1 MHVENFKL
9 NEEGNGSLKV
19 RISKKEL
26 LDLLDTHH
34 YFCHVFQNILLE
46 KFVHSFNLTPR
57 QIRKMKFLLV
67 DIIHPFKEKLP
78 NRFTKRVPSAYE
90 YNTVMGM
97 YMKNKFSDSNKYRSN
112 LVYAMKQDVLEWNL
126 RFRID
131 G

>member
-9 NEEGNGSLKV
+9 NDEGNGSLKV

-57 QIRKMKFLLV
+57 
-67 DIIHPFKEKLP
+67 
-78 NRFTKRVPSAYE
+78 
-90 YNTVMGM
+90 
-97 YMKNKFSDSNKYRSN
+97 
-112 LVYAMKQDVLEWNL
+112 
-126 RFRID
+126 
-131 G
+131 

>member
-1 MHVENFKL
+1 MHVEHFNL
-9 NEEGNGSLKV
+9 NDDGDGSLKV

-34 YFCHVFQNILLE
+34 YFCHVFQNVLLE
-46 KFVHSFNLTPR
+46 KFDHSFNLTPR
-57 QIRKMKFLLV
+57 QIKKMEFFLV

-78 NRFTKRVPSAYE
+78 NRFTKMQPRSYE
-90 YNTVMGM
+90 NNTVIGM
-97 YMKNKFSDSNKYRSN
+97 YMKAKFSDSDKYRSN

-126 RFRID
+126 RFQID

>member
-9 NEEGNGSLKV
+9 NDEGNGSLKV

-46 KFVHSFNLTPR
+46 KHVHSFNLTPR

-90 YNTVMGM
+90 CNTVMGM
-97 YMKNKFSDSNKYRSN
+97 YMKNEFSDSNKYRSN

>member
-9 NEEGNGSLKV
+9 NDEGNGSLKV

-46 KFVHSFNLTPR
+46 KFVHSFNLTPM

-90 YNTVMGM
+90 CNTVMGM
-97 YMKNKFSDSNKYRSN
+97 YMKNEFSDSNKYRSN

>member
-9 NEEGNGSLKV
+9 NDEGNGSLKV
-19 RISKKEL
+19 RISKREL

-78 NRFTKRVPSAYE
+78 NRFTKRDPSAYE
-90 YNTVMGM
+90 CNTVMGM
-97 YMKNKFSDSNKYRSN
+97 YMKNEFSDSNKYRSN

-126 RFRID
+126 RFQID